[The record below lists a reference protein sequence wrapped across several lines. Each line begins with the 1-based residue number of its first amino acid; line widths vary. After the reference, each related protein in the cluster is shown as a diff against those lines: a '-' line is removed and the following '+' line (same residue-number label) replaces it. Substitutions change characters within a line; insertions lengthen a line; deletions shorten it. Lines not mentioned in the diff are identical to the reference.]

1 MPVFY
6 FQLKLEITLQQA
18 AGNLPRKEVLSIYNS
33 LANPAASYGECARY
47 CGSKTQSEKFRIG
60 RWNIE

>member
-1 MPVFY
+1 
-6 FQLKLEITLQQA
+6 LEITLQQA
-18 AGNLPRKEVLSIYNS
+18 AGNLPRKEVVSIYNS
-33 LANPAASYGECARY
+33 LAHPAASYGECARY